1 MEEVT
6 RRCPE
11 GYFVQRFKAPLKRVM
26 SDGVCHFKPLK
37 GKVVYCQLINSP
49 NFAKHRGYVLDMG
62 VPVSRYVPPSSAMV
76 ATMTSTTSTT
86 PSSSMSVTTTG
97 TCIDLTQ
104 DEPVFETLT
113 QQAIRSSHN
122 PEVSGLWEDYFIDD
136 SVGAGGGGGGAGGFF
151 AEEEN

>member
-11 GYFVQRFKAPLKRVM
+11 GYFVQRFKAPLERVM

-49 NFAKHRGYVLDMG
+49 NFAKHRGYVLDMD

-76 ATMTSTTSTT
+76 ATMPTTTN
-86 PSSSMSVTTTG
+86 VTTTG

-104 DEPVFETLT
+104 DDPPQTFTQYDTLSQYPV
-113 QQAIRSSHN
+113 RSSHN